1 MTNAYSDFLVCAH
14 LFGTRDRPSHPHTQR
29 EYPWFLPTFLAY
41 PYPIQ
46 RVDAIRYF
54 ILYHF
59 GGVYLDLDVGCNRRF
74 DALLGAR
81 FLAPLTMPIGIS
93 NDIMAAVPG
102 DPYLHRCI
110 QNLRGWNLWMA
121 LQYVQVMFSTG
132 PMFLT
137 IQLALASAAERAGVA
152 AIAPADYGKYAAVK
166 GGQAFFYHLHGSSW
180 HTGSAPFFL
189 WMYAYGKPVAIL
201 ALVALV
207 AGLVAWRLR
216 ARAAQPAP
224 KQDEESAFI
233 AVIEK
238 AGDRYSPVGNRP
250 ADGRPTLLRQ
260 KSSPCNFV

>member
-1 MTNAYSDFLVCAH
+1 M
-14 LFGTRDRPSHPHTQR
+14 
-29 EYPWFLPTFLAY
+29 
-41 PYPIQ
+41 
-46 RVDAIRYF
+46 DAIRYF

-110 QNLRGWNLWMA
+110 QNLRSWNLWMA

-152 AIAPADYGKYAAVK
+152 AIAPADYGKYAAAE

-224 KQDEESAFI
+224 KEEEESAFI